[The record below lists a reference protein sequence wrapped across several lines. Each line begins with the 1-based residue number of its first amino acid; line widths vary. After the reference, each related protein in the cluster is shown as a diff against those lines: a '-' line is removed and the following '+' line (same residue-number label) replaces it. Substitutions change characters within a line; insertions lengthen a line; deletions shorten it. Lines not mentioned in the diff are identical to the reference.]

1 MKFVLTQNK
10 DPIEVLDGKPVTEE
24 VAFEVEYVYHDPY
37 PPQFTHG
44 TFVLLKGGD
53 RILDPFGANITLL
66 RADGSF
72 KHLSPKLIR
81 LEP

>member
-1 MKFVLTQNK
+1 MKFILTKTK
-10 DPIEVLDGKPVTEE
+10 DTTEVLDGKPVTEE
-24 VAFEVEYVYHDPY
+24 IVLEVEYVYHDPY

-53 RILDPFGANITLL
+53 RILDPFGPNITLL

-72 KHLSPKLIR
+72 KNLSPKLIR